1 VTDPQATSAAPFVQ
15 GLNPQQQAAVTAG
28 PGPVLVLAG
37 PGSGKTRVLTHRVG
51 YLMSA
56 LHVQRWHIMA
66 VTFTN
71 KAAREMAARVE
82 ALMGEERL
90 RGLSVGTFHAI
101 CARILRRES
110 DNLDYYARDFVIFDR
125 DDQLQVV
132 KQSLA
137 DLNLDEKRFQPAKM
151 LNYISAAK
159 NELVTAELYAASNY
173 IAEITRR
180 VYSHYQE
187 LLRANNAMDFD
198 DLLMNTVL
206 LFDARPDV
214 LQKYQQQ
221 YEHIL
226 VDEFQDTNT
235 TQYALLTR
243 LAAPQNNLFAVGDS
257 DQSIYRWRG
266 ADFRNINRFREHYP
280 GAELILL
287 EQNYRSTQI
296 ILDAAKAV
304 IRRNTDRVDKELF
317 TQREGGVPIVVRE
330 VYTEREEADMVVDTI
345 RDLQLEGYSPS
356 ACAIM
361 YRTNAQ
367 SRALEEAF
375 LQRGMPYKLVGA
387 TRFYSR
393 REIKDIVA
401 YLRVV
406 HNLADAVSF
415 NRIVNTPTRG
425 IGRKTQDDLQRW
437 AARQGLQP
445 AEALLLLATDPD
457 IQHPF
462 SGRAYNV
469 LHDFGQLLTAWT
481 IIRDKFTVGDLMD
494 HILDDVNYKQYIDD
508 GTDESQDRWGNVM
521 ELRAVAGM
529 AEDAELSEFL
539 EQISLVSEVD
549 DLEEEQHAPT
559 LLTLHA
565 AKGLEFPIVFI
576 TGLEEGI
583 LPHSRSLE
591 EPEELEEERRLFYV
605 GLTRAEDR
613 VYLLYSFRRTTYG
626 QSDVAVPSR
635 FLGDIPDTLT
645 DGQTIGIQRERTV
658 NQASSWSWDQGANRQ
673 RDRQAR
679 RERRSWYD
687 NDNDDGWYRD
697 PDETRGRRIGGRR
710 GDDSYGPPA
719 PPPSGPGFVS
729 TRRRSASSEPERPA
743 APNLTP
749 DSPSFR
755 SGQKVR
761 HARFGDGIVVES
773 RVTGN
778 DEEVTVAF
786 KSEGIKKLAASFAN
800 LERLD

>member
-1 VTDPQATSAAPFVQ
+1 VTDPHSPSAAFLK
-15 GLNPQQQAAVTAG
+15 GLNPQQRAAVTAP

-51 YLMSA
+51 YLMA
-56 LHVQRWHIMA
+56 DLGIPPWRIMA

-71 KAAREMAARVE
+71 KAAREMAGRVE
-82 ALMGEERL
+82 ALMGAERL
-90 RGLSVGTFHAI
+90 RGLTVGTFHAI
-101 CARILRRES
+101 CARILRRET
-110 DNLDYYARDFVIFDR
+110 DNLEYYARDFVIFDR

-151 LNYISAAK
+151 LNHISAAK

-173 IAEITRR
+173 IAEVTRR
-180 VYSHYQE
+180 VYAHYQE

-198 DLLMNTVL
+198 DLLMNAVL
-206 LFDARPDV
+206 LFDQRPDV
-214 LQKYQQQ
+214 LAQYQQK

-243 LAAPQNNLFAVGDS
+243 LAAPQNHLFAVGDS

-280 GAELILL
+280 NARLILL

-304 IRRNTDRVDKELF
+304 IRRNPDRVDKELF
-317 TQREGGVPIVVRE
+317 TEREGGLPIVVRE

-393 REIKDIVA
+393 REIKDVVA

-406 HNLADAVSF
+406 HNPADAVSF

-425 IGRKTQDDLQRW
+425 IGRKTQDALQAW
-437 AARQGLQP
+437 ARRLGVQP
-445 AEALLLLATDPD
+445 AEALLQLAAGADL
-457 IQHPF
+457 QHPF
-462 SGRAYNV
+462 TGRAYSALSALGEA
-469 LHDFGQLLTAWT
+469 LHNWIAV
-481 IIRDKFTVGDLMD
+481 RDKLPVGDLLD
-494 HILDDVNYKQYIDD
+494 RILDDVRYKQYIDD
-508 GTDESQDRWGNVM
+508 GTDEGADRWANVM
-521 ELRAVAGM
+521 ELRGVASM
-529 AEDAELSEFL
+529 AEDAELSDFL

-549 DLEEEQHAPT
+549 DLEEQQHAPT

-576 TGLEEGI
+576 TGVEEGI
-583 LPHSRSLE
+583 LPHSRSLD

-613 VYLLYSFRRTTYG
+613 LYLLYSFRRTAFG
-626 QSDVAVPSR
+626 QSDLAVPSR
-635 FLGDIPDTLT
+635 FLGDIPHDLT
-645 DGQTIGIQRERTV
+645 DGLNVSRQREETV
-658 NQASSWSWDQGANRQ
+658 SQASSWSWNQGASRQ
-673 RDRQAR
+673 RDRQQR
-679 RERRSWYD
+679 QERRRWYD
-687 NDNDDGWYRD
+687 DDDDGWYRD
-697 PDETRGRRIGGRR
+697 PDEVRGRRFGDGRAKR
-710 GDDSYGPPA
+710 PSPEPPA
-719 PPPSGPGFVS
+719 GGPGFVS
-729 TRRRSASSEPERPA
+729 TRRRSDTPAEPQRPA
-743 APNLTP
+743 PAA
-749 DSPSFR
+749 DAGPSFR

-761 HARFGDGIVVES
+761 HARFGEGIVVEC
-773 RVTGN
+773 RVTGD

>member
-1 VTDPQATSAAPFVQ
+1 VTDPQAPYAATFLE
-15 GLNPQQQAAVTAG
+15 GLNPQQRAAVTAP

-51 YLMSA
+51 YLMAA
-56 LHVQRWHIMA
+56 LRVAPWRIMA

-71 KAAREMAARVE
+71 KAAREMANRVE
-82 ALMGEERL
+82 ALMGQERL
-90 RGLSVGTFHAI
+90 RGLSVGTFHAL

-110 DNLDYYARDFVIFDR
+110 DNLEYFARDFVIFDR

-132 KQSLA
+132 KQSLG
-137 DLNLDEKRFQPAKM
+137 DLNLDDKRFPPAKM

-173 IAEITRR
+173 IAEVTRR

-206 LFDARPDV
+206 LFDQRPDV
-214 LQKYQQQ
+214 LQQYQER

-235 TQYALLTR
+235 TQYALLAR

-280 GAELILL
+280 DAQLIVL

-296 ILDAAKAV
+296 ILDAATAV
-304 IRRNTDRVDKELF
+304 IRRNSDRVDKELF
-317 TQREGGVPIVVRE
+317 TEREGGVPIVVRE
-330 VYTEREEADMVVDTI
+330 VYTEREEADLVVDTI
-345 RDLQLEGYSPS
+345 GALQVEGYSPS

-393 REIKDIVA
+393 REIKDVVA

-406 HNLADAVSF
+406 HNPADAVSF

-425 IGRKTQDDLQRW
+425 IGRKTQDTLQAW
-437 AARQGLQP
+437 ARKQGVQP
-445 AEALLLLATDPD
+445 AEALLRLAAEPD
-457 IQHPF
+457 VQHPF
-462 SGRAYNV
+462 TGRAYSA
-469 LHDFGQLLTAWT
+469 LHALGEMLGNW
-481 IIRDKFTVGDLMD
+481 IIVRDRIPVGDLLD
-494 HILDDVNYKQYIDD
+494 RILDDIQYKQYIDD
-508 GTDESQDRWGNVM
+508 GTDEGADRWANVM
-521 ELRAVAGM
+521 ELRGVASL

-549 DLEEEQHAPT
+549 DLEEQQHAPT

-583 LPHSRSLE
+583 LPHSRSLD

-613 VYLLYSFRRTTYG
+613 VYLLYSFRRTAFG
-626 QSDVAVPSR
+626 QSDLTVPSR
-635 FLGDIPDTLT
+635 FLADIPHALT
-645 DGQTIGIQRERTV
+645 DGLNVSRQREETV
-658 NQASSWSWDQGANRQ
+658 RQASSWSWNQGASRQ
-673 RDRQAR
+673 RDRQER
-679 RERRSWYD
+679 QERRRWTD
-687 NDNDDGWYRD
+687 DDDDDGWYRD
-697 PDETRGRRIGGRR
+697 PDETRGRRYGGGTTRR
-710 GDDSYGPPA
+710 DAPPA
-719 PPPSGPGFVS
+719 AGPGFVS
-729 TRRRSASSEPERPA
+729 TRRRSDAPAEPERPA
-743 APNLTP
+743 PAA
-749 DSPSFR
+749 DAGPSFR

-761 HARFGDGIVVES
+761 HARFGEGIVVECK
-773 RVTGN
+773 VTGN